1 MQKSEH
7 QSADPCLALVWAG
20 RAWDHLKRATLQL
33 APLSVANFVKPE
45 ASLQLQ
51 KLQIARSYFHFE
63 FFGSTRA
70 DLPNSAAAPTRAQPV
85 NLASWL
91 RFSTLQVGPCS
102 SFKGSGPA
110 GWHFWFYRGQL
121 PRLKLPRASLQVGLG
136 PSLLKVLGRLP
147 RNEVA
152 PTQGLK

>member
-20 RAWDHLKRATLQL
+20 RAWDHRKCATLQL

-102 SFKGSGPA
+102 S
-110 GWHFWFYRGQL
+110 Y
-121 PRLKLPRASLQVGLG
+121 
-136 PSLLKVLGRLP
+136 LKVPDLLVGTFGSTGAKA
-147 RNEVA
+147 EVA
-152 PTQGLK
+152 PTQGRK